1 MAAFEGLIISP
12 TAPAS
17 ASTSAESKP
26 SHLPYNV
33 FINHCGKDTKD
44 TVAKSIYEK
53 LDATGLRVF
62 LDKDELQ
69 LGDFF
74 PQTLEEAMASASHH
88 IAIFSE
94 NYAHSPW
101 CLAELAFIM
110 KQPNIKF
117 IPIFYHVEPATL
129 RWAVERKGNYADAIY
144 KLEKKRKRDR
154 KETRYSSEK
163 VESWRLALHK
173 ASFYIGEIIN
183 DQSEEEAK
191 VMNVVNRVL
200 KELKKDLLHV
210 AKHAVGLDELE
221 QDFHDKIALQSSA
234 SGPVQIVG
242 IWGMGGAGK
251 TTLAKQIYNKK
262 SLTIKNSSFLF
273 DIREAA
279 RKERLHE
286 KQKMLL
292 KELDPKGKDFD
303 FDNVDKGKEILKSRL
318 KSATVLIVLDD
329 VDHIHQL
336 DALLPARESLGK
348 ESLIIVT
355 TLELTVLK
363 GWGIAAI
370 YKIKTLNPAH
380 AQQLFCW
387 HAFGQPSPLLGF
399 EEFAEKFIDACRCLP
414 LSLVVLGSQLYGESS
429 KNYWQS
435 QLNKLSRLLPD
446 DITSRLKVSYDT
458 LDKEEKDMFLDV
470 ACFFI
475 GWASSTA
482 IAVWDGSH
490 WDGLH
495 GLQRLVNKCL
505 VELEDNGNIKF
516 IRMHEHLRDLG
527 REIANEQS
535 PYRLW
540 SKEQIIEIQPQQEA
554 IRIRGMADAFG
565 DNCYPRE
572 GKIIIHTS
580 QGERIL
586 APGSLGLKIFIG
598 NGDFINEQCSEVSR
612 ELVCLSYDRF
622 EHKNLPSWLFLKE
635 LRILALNE
643 APILEDLWER
653 DVDQAPLQLRELLI
667 GEGYGLKKV
676 QGLESLRS
684 LEKLIILGCTE
695 LNALPSL
702 AEVTS
707 LKKFELRHCNKLEKI
722 ESLGSLRS
730 LETLIILDC
739 TELNALPS
747 LAEATSLKKF
757 YLRCCN
763 KLEKIESLESLR
775 SLETL
780 TIYDCIEL
788 NALPSLAEATS
799 LKEFDL
805 RRCNKLEK
813 IESLES
819 LRSLETLRIYDCI
832 ELNALPSLAEATSLK
847 EFDLRGCNKLEK
859 IESLESL
866 RSLETLRIYDCIELN
881 TLPSLTEATS
891 LKEFDLRD
899 CNKLEKIESLES
911 LRSLETLRIYD
922 CIELNALPSLAEAT
936 SLKEFDL
943 RRCNKLEKIESLESL
958 RSLETL
964 RIYDCIELNA
974 LPSLA
979 EATSLKEFDLRG
991 CNKLEKIESL
1001 ESLRSLETLRIYDCI
1016 ELNTLPSLTEATS
1029 LKEFDLR
1036 DCNKLEKIESLESLR
1051 SLETLTIYDCTE
1063 LNSLP
1068 SLAEATSLKKF
1079 YLRRCNKLEKIES
1092 LESLRSLQTLI
1103 IQDCTELN
1111 ALPSLTELISLRK
1124 FEVVSC
1130 LKLEKI
1136 QGLESLKSLETLN
1149 IWGCP
1154 LIEHLPSL
1162 AKLTS
1167 RD

>member
-1 MAAFEGLIISP
+1 MAAPSNTAGQPKYCQRNSLEGLKIVLPAPATTSQQVHPRRSAFDGLIIVPPSP
-12 TAPAS
+12 AA
-17 ASTSAESKP
+17 TSAESKP
-26 SHLPYNV
+26 SHLPYDV
-33 FINHCGKDTKD
+33 FINHCGKDTKQK
-44 TVAKSIYEK
+44 VAKSIYNK

-62 LDKDELQ
+62 LDQDELQ

-74 PQTLEEAMASASHH
+74 PDTLQEAMASASHH

-110 KQPNIKF
+110 KLPNIKF
-117 IPIFYHVEPATL
+117 IPIFYHVEPFTV
-129 RWAVERKGNYADAIY
+129 RWVKGIYADAFSEH
-144 KLEKKRKRDR
+144 EKKSS
-154 KETRYSSEK
+154 RYSSEK

-173 ASFYIGEIIN
+173 ASLYTGEIIN
-183 DQSEEEAK
+183 DQSDEKAA

-210 AKHAVGLDELE
+210 ARHAVGLDELE
-221 QDFHDKIALQSSA
+221 QDFHDKIALQSA
-234 SGPVQIVG
+234 AAGPVQIVG

-251 TTLAKQIYNKK
+251 TTLAKQLYNKK
-262 SLTIKNSSFLF
+262 SLTFKNSSFLF
-273 DIREAA
+273 DVREAA
-279 RKERLHE
+279 RKEQLHE

-292 KELDPKGKDFD
+292 KDLDLKRKDFD

-336 DALLPARESLGK
+336 DALLPARKSLGK
-348 ESLIIVT
+348 GTLIIVT
-355 TLELTVLK
+355 TRELSVLK
-363 GWGIAAI
+363 GWDISAI
-370 YKIKTLNPAH
+370 YKIRTLNPAH

-399 EEFAEKFIDACRCLP
+399 KEFAEKFIYACSCLP

-429 KNYWQS
+429 KKYWQS
-435 QLNKLSRLLPD
+435 QLNKLSILVPD
-446 DITSRLKVSYDT
+446 DIKSRLKVSYDT
-458 LDKEEKDMFLDV
+458 LDKEEKEMFLDV

-475 GWASSTA
+475 GWKRSSA

-495 GLQRLVNKCL
+495 GLQRLVNKCI
-505 VELEDNGNIKF
+505 VELYEERSTIR

-527 REIANEQS
+527 REIANQQS

-540 SKEQIIEIQPQQEA
+540 SKQQIIEIQPQQEA

-565 DNCYPRE
+565 DNCCPRE

-622 EHKNLPSWLFLKE
+622 EHKNLPSWLLLKE
-635 LRILALNE
+635 LRILELNE

-653 DVDQAPLQLRELLI
+653 DVDQAPLQLRMLFI
-667 GEGYGLKKV
+667 REGYGLKKV
-676 QGLESLRS
+676 Q
-684 LEKLIILGCTE
+684 E
-695 LNALPSL
+695 LKALPNL
-702 AEVTS
+702 AEATS
-707 LKKFELRHCNKLEKI
+707 LKKFDLRDCNKLEKI
-722 ESLGSLRS
+722 EGLESPRS
-730 LETLIILDC
+730 LETLTIYDC

-757 YLRCCN
+757 DLRDCNKLEKIESLESLRSLERLTICDCTELKALPSLAEATSLKRFVLRDCN

-788 NALPSLAEATS
+788 KALPSLA
-799 LKEFDL
+799 
-805 RRCNKLEK
+805 
-813 IESLES
+813 
-819 LRSLETLRIYDCI
+819 
-832 ELNALPSLAEATSLK
+832 
-847 EFDLRGCNKLEK
+847 
-859 IESLESL
+859 
-866 RSLETLRIYDCIELN
+866 
-881 TLPSLTEATS
+881 EATS

-911 LRSLETLRIYD
+911 LRSLETLIIYD

-936 SLKEFDL
+936 SLKKFDL
-943 RRCNKLEKIESLESL
+943 RGCNKLKKIESLGSL

-974 LPSLA
+974 LPSL
-979 EATSLKEFDLRG
+979 
-991 CNKLEKIESL
+991 
-1001 ESLRSLETLRIYDCI
+1001 
-1016 ELNTLPSLTEATS
+1016 
-1029 LKEFDLR
+1029 
-1036 DCNKLEKIESLESLR
+1036 
-1051 SLETLTIYDCTE
+1051 
-1063 LNSLP
+1063 
-1068 SLAEATSLKKF
+1068 
-1079 YLRRCNKLEKIES
+1079 
-1092 LESLRSLQTLI
+1092 
-1103 IQDCTELN
+1103 
-1111 ALPSLTELISLRK
+1111 TELISLRK
-1124 FEVVSC
+1124 FVVISNIQKWPREVIICTRAMIDVGKERSI
-1130 LKLEKI
+1130 LEPFCQLYRASKY
-1136 QGLESLKSLETLN
+1136 
-1149 IWGCP
+1149 
-1154 LIEHLPSL
+1154 
-1162 AKLTS
+1162 
-1167 RD
+1167 

>member
-1 MAAFEGLIISP
+1 MAAPSNTAGQPKYCQRNSLEGLKIVLPAPATTSQQVHPRRSAFDGLIIVPPSP
-12 TAPAS
+12 AA
-17 ASTSAESKP
+17 TSAESKP
-26 SHLPYNV
+26 SHLPYDV
-33 FINHCGKDTKD
+33 FINHCGKDTKQK
-44 TVAKSIYEK
+44 VAKSIYNK

-62 LDKDELQ
+62 LDQDELQ

-74 PQTLEEAMASASHH
+74 PDTLQEAMASASHH

-110 KQPNIKF
+110 KLPNIKF
-117 IPIFYHVEPATL
+117 IPIFYHVEPFTV
-129 RWAVERKGNYADAIY
+129 RWVKGIYADAFSEH
-144 KLEKKRKRDR
+144 EKKSS
-154 KETRYSSEK
+154 RYSSEK

-173 ASFYIGEIIN
+173 ASLYTGEIIN
-183 DQSEEEAK
+183 DQSDEKAA

-210 AKHAVGLDELE
+210 ARHAVGLDELE
-221 QDFHDKIALQSSA
+221 QDFHDKIALQSA
-234 SGPVQIVG
+234 AAGPVQIVG

-251 TTLAKQIYNKK
+251 TTLAKQLYNKK
-262 SLTIKNSSFLF
+262 SLTFKNSSFLF
-273 DIREAA
+273 DVREAA
-279 RKERLHE
+279 RKEQLHE

-292 KELDPKGKDFD
+292 KDLDLKRKDFD

-336 DALLPARESLGK
+336 DALLPARKSLGK
-348 ESLIIVT
+348 GTLIIVT
-355 TLELTVLK
+355 TRELSVLK
-363 GWGIAAI
+363 GWDISAI
-370 YKIKTLNPAH
+370 YKIRTLNPAH

-399 EEFAEKFIDACRCLP
+399 KEFAEKFIYACSCLP

-429 KNYWQS
+429 KKYWQS
-435 QLNKLSRLLPD
+435 QLNKLSILVPD
-446 DITSRLKVSYDT
+446 DIKSRLKVSYDT
-458 LDKEEKDMFLDV
+458 LDKEEKEMFLDV

-475 GWASSTA
+475 GWKRSSA

-495 GLQRLVNKCL
+495 GLQRLVNKCI
-505 VELEDNGNIKF
+505 VELYEERSTIR

-527 REIANEQS
+527 REIANQQS

-540 SKEQIIEIQPQQEA
+540 SKQQIIEIQPQQEA

-565 DNCYPRE
+565 DNCCPRE

-622 EHKNLPSWLFLKE
+622 EHKNLPSWLLLKE
-635 LRILALNE
+635 LRILELNE

-653 DVDQAPLQLRELLI
+653 DVDAPLQLRMLFI
-667 GEGYGLKKV
+667 REGYGLKKV

-684 LEKLIILGCTE
+684 LETLVIKNCTE
-695 LNALPSL
+695 LNVLPSL
-702 AEVTS
+702 AEATS
-707 LKKFELRHCNKLEKI
+707 LKDFDLRGCNKLEKI

-730 LETLIILDC
+730 LERLIIYDCTELKALPNLAEATSLKKFDLRDCNKLEKIEGLESPRSLETLTIYDC

-757 YLRCCN
+757 DLRDCNKLEKIESLESLRSLERLTICDCTELKALPSLAEATSLKRFVLRDCN

-788 NALPSLAEATS
+788 KALPSLA
-799 LKEFDL
+799 
-805 RRCNKLEK
+805 
-813 IESLES
+813 
-819 LRSLETLRIYDCI
+819 
-832 ELNALPSLAEATSLK
+832 
-847 EFDLRGCNKLEK
+847 
-859 IESLESL
+859 
-866 RSLETLRIYDCIELN
+866 
-881 TLPSLTEATS
+881 EATS

-911 LRSLETLRIYD
+911 LRSLETLIIYD

-936 SLKEFDL
+936 SLKKFDL
-943 RRCNKLEKIESLESL
+943 RGCNKLKKIESLGSL

-974 LPSLA
+974 LPSL
-979 EATSLKEFDLRG
+979 
-991 CNKLEKIESL
+991 
-1001 ESLRSLETLRIYDCI
+1001 
-1016 ELNTLPSLTEATS
+1016 
-1029 LKEFDLR
+1029 
-1036 DCNKLEKIESLESLR
+1036 
-1051 SLETLTIYDCTE
+1051 
-1063 LNSLP
+1063 
-1068 SLAEATSLKKF
+1068 
-1079 YLRRCNKLEKIES
+1079 
-1092 LESLRSLQTLI
+1092 
-1103 IQDCTELN
+1103 
-1111 ALPSLTELISLRK
+1111 TELISLRK
-1124 FEVVSC
+1124 FVVIRC
-1130 LKLEKI
+1130 HKLEKI
-1136 QGLESLKSLETLN
+1136 QGLESLKSLETLY
-1149 IWGCP
+1149 IQSCP

-1162 AKLTS
+1162 AKLKS
-1167 RD
+1167 QD